1 MFHGRPL
8 PADMVYYARQDTRH
22 LIYLYTRLKN
32 ELISRGN
39 AESNL
44 LHATLHQSN
53 DICKKRYYKPALHPD
68 SHLEMVRKA
77 RTTLNNKQLF
87 CLKVGSY
94 PTSILHRSIIYYPH
108 PGAVLLAGQAGAG
121 GGRVCAVRA
130 AQPHDAEGGH
140 GAAAGDA
147 GDPRLLQPRA
157 APRQAAPRHHPPGGA
172 GRQVRRF
179 ISYEGRSV
187 II

>member
-44 LHATLHQSN
+44 LHAALHQSN

-87 CLKVGSY
+87 CLKVGSD
-94 PTSILHRSIIYYPH
+94 PTLIFLRSILLSPPRSCS
-108 PGAVLLAGQAGAG
+108 AG
-121 GGRVCAVRA
+121 GTSWRGLRTSLCSTCC
-130 AQPHDAEGGH
+130 PTT
-140 GAAAGDA
+140 
-147 GDPRLLQPRA
+147 
-157 APRQAAPRHHPPGGA
+157 
-172 GRQVRRF
+172 
-179 ISYEGRSV
+179 
-187 II
+187 